1 MARMGRESGFSDTML
16 RGLGSREAVKD
27 VVMTLHP
34 GCIKM
39 ICFIGINA
47 AFVIVTDFFLK
58 KAMQMLVV
66 AVFRMLSSYL
76 SVSLII
82 QASGELTL
90 LRLYSK
96 LIKLLDKL

>member
-1 MARMGRESGFSDTML
+1 MIP
-16 RGLGSREAVKD
+16 
-27 VVMTLHP
+27 HP

-39 ICFIGINA
+39 ICFIGINTT
-47 AFVIVTDFFLK
+47 FVIVTDFFFK
-58 KAMQMLVV
+58 EAMQMLVV

-96 LIKLLDKL
+96 LIKLLDKLFKR

>member
-1 MARMGRESGFSDTML
+1 METEKDARMIL
-16 RGLGSREAVKD
+16 QD
-27 VVMTLHP
+27 VLKW
-34 GCIKM
+34 IA
-39 ICFIGINA
+39 FLGINMT
-47 AFVIVTDFFLK
+47 FVIVTDFFE

-76 SVSLII
+76 NVSLII

-96 LIKLLDKL
+96 LINCLANCLRDNMQHHATVVAGFW

>member
-1 MARMGRESGFSDTML
+1 MAFQTPSSM
-16 RGLGSREAVKD
+16 GLGSRETAKD
-27 VVMTLHP
+27 AMMTLHP

-39 ICFIGINA
+39 ISFIGINTT
-47 AFVIVTDFFLK
+47 FVIVTDFFK
-58 KAMQMLVV
+58 GAMQMLIV

-76 SVSLII
+76 NVSLII

-96 LIKLLDKL
+96 LIKMLGKLFKR